1 MTVKDIEKTI
11 KDALKMKHEI
21 TVRDIS
27 YVILFFEYSNS
38 VVAYKSIFGKDADEQ
53 TINKYDT
60 SKKIDFLKMYIA
72 GNQSKGKKMKVD
84 KEPITVEKIEADIS
98 KEENKAEIIALID
111 EIKAAERNGEID
123 KKDSLKMQADLRNK
137 LDNKLESVSGDAT
150 QFIIVNQKF
159 NSICEYCGREISVP
173 TKEDLMK
180 KYNLIEG

>member
-1 MTVKDIEKTI
+1 MGK
-11 KDALKMKHEI
+11 
-21 TVRDIS
+21 
-27 YVILFFEYSNS
+27 FF
-38 VVAYKSIFGKDADEQ
+38 
-53 TINKYDT
+53 
-60 SKKIDFLKMYIA
+60 IDRED
-72 GNQSKGKKMKVD
+72 V
-84 KEPITVEKIEADIS
+84 
-98 KEENKAEIIALID
+98 D